1 MAESIRVVLVDDE
14 PLALKGLALRLES
27 VGDVDVIDTCA
38 NGREAIKSIKTH
50 RPDLVFLDIQM
61 PGLDGFAVVRS
72 LLGLI
77 DMPLIIFVTAFDQY
91 AVEAFET
98 YALDYLLK
106 PVEEQRLE
114 GAMYRA
120 RERLAER
127 RAVEQNARLVAM
139 FDAID
144 GPGNSSL
151 ASFLG
156 AGPVQRESE
165 QRYFHQLHIKDRGR
179 IIIVDVKDVDFI
191 DAAGDYMCIHSK
203 GDTHILREKMKVM
216 ERKLDP
222 VQFQRI
228 HRSTIINLDRVSEV
242 HPHANGE
249 CFLVLK
255 SGQELKVSRSY
266 KGVVTRFL
274 QN

>member
-1 MAESIRVVLVDDE
+1 MTETIRVVLVDDE
-14 PLALKGLALRLES
+14 PLALKGLSLRLEAIDA
-27 VGDVDVIDTCA
+27 VQVIDTCR
-38 NGREAIKSIKTH
+38 NGREAIKSIKAH

-77 DMPLIIFVTAFDQY
+77 DIPLVVFVTAFDQY

-114 GAMYRA
+114 GAVRRA

-144 GPGNSSL
+144 GSSKSAL
-151 ASFLG
+151 TGFLG
-156 AGPVQRESE
+156 ADPVQAMDGT
-165 QRYFHQLHIKDRGR
+165 RYACQLHIKDRGR
-179 IIIVDVKDVDFI
+179 IVIVDVADIDFI

-203 GDTHILREKMKVM
+203 EDTHILRETMKTM

-222 VQFQRI
+222 ARFQRI
-228 HRSTIINLDRVSEV
+228 HRSTIVNLDRVSEV
-242 HPHANGE
+242 HPHVNGE

-255 SGQELKVSRSY
+255 SGQTLKVSRSY
-266 KGVVTRFL
+266 KGVVVRFL